1 MSLLVFIQ
9 QRNHLLAIV
18 STSLYGNMNPI
29 KGRLWIKAL
38 PYKLVEYGQGL
49 KELKI
54 FLTLLN
60 RRNTDIASLPLH
72 VLRRSTATHSL
83 VKGKASEPTAYDNG
97 TELIP

>member
-1 MSLLVFIQ
+1 MLLLIFIQ
-9 QRNHLLAIV
+9 QRNHLLASV
-18 STSLYGNMNPI
+18 SPSLYGNMNPI

-38 PYKLVEYGQGL
+38 PYKLVEYGQRL

-60 RRNTDIASLPLH
+60 RRNTDIASLPQH
-72 VLRRSTATHSL
+72 MLRRSTATHSL
-83 VKGKASEPTAYDNG
+83 VKCKASEPTAYDNG

>member
-18 STSLYGNMNPI
+18 SPSLYGNMNPI

-38 PYKLVEYGQGL
+38 PYKLVEYGQRL

-54 FLTLLN
+54 FLAHLN
-60 RRNTDIASLPLH
+60 GRNTYIASLPKH
-72 VLRRSTATHSL
+72 VL
-83 VKGKASEPTAYDNG
+83 
-97 TELIP
+97 